1 MKQSKNLMVNY
12 IPKSAIEK
20 TLKSNLHP
28 YINAAKIKGS
38 LNLELSMFFTLR
50 NLLFYVLEDQPLEIK
65 NYTNLKL
72 FIKKVL
78 NEFYSFQSEG
88 FVNQRNLECNRIFN
102 IFRSFY
108 PRYSEIFKVNQ
119 PSLVTWGYELEHF
132 HNLIILVLLFEIEL
146 YRTNNAMTEVE
157 VEGGEEEEEDFK
169 IEERDFLKQ
178 DRAELNSLLSGGIRL
193 SLSKN
198 RLLVTDRIYVGFDTE
213 FKTVDSTTN
222 KLLCY
227 TTSTLTES
235 FIKIRDGNVDFSLK
249 DGINYFPQTSSLIS
263 AGVFLVRSLRGKK
276 DFELEELKK
285 ILGEDTSLT
294 CLKLN
299 NQDLLY
305 KRFLKKVNS
314 IKSIKSTFFDV
325 RENASKYS
333 FKSLLDE
340 TLADHNQPICLD
352 DLHQLGFNPTLKRE
366 CFLTAHFTTADV
378 SLFSDFEEIKDKF
391 TVLNKSFLTLDR
403 AVSYKK

>member
-28 YINAAKIKGS
+28 YINAMKIKGS

-50 NLLFYVLEDQPLEIK
+50 NLLFYILEDQPLEIK
-65 NYTNLKL
+65 NYANLKL

-102 IFRSFY
+102 VFRSFY
-108 PRYSEIFKVNQ
+108 PRYSEIFKVDK

-146 YRTNNAMTEVE
+146 YQTNNAVLEVE
-157 VEGGEEEEEDFK
+157 EEGGEGGDFK
-169 IEERDFLKQ
+169 LEERDFLKQ
-178 DRAELNSLLSGGIRL
+178 DRTELNSLLSGGIRL

-213 FKTVDSTTN
+213 YKTVDSTTN

-276 DFELEELKK
+276 DFELEELKN
-285 ILGEDTSLT
+285 ILEEDTSLT

-305 KRFLKKVNS
+305 KRCSKKVSS
-314 IKSIKSTFFDV
+314 IKSIKSAFFDV

-340 TLADHNQPICLD
+340 TLVNHNQPIFLD
-352 DLHQLGFNPTLKRE
+352 ELRHLGFNPTLKRE

-403 AVSYKK
+403 TISYKK

>member
-50 NLLFYVLEDQPLEIK
+50 NLLFFILEDQPLEIK
-65 NYTNLKL
+65 NYVNLKL

-108 PRYSEIFKVNQ
+108 PRYSEIFKVNK

-146 YRTNNAMTEVE
+146 YLTNNGTVE
-157 VEGGEEEEEDFK
+157 GEEEEEENDDLK
-169 IEERDFLKQ
+169 IEERDLLKQ
-178 DRAELNSLLSGGIRL
+178 DRLELNSLLSGGIRL

-213 FKTVDSTTN
+213 FKTIDSLTN
-222 KLLCY
+222 KILCY

-249 DGINYFPQTSSLIS
+249 DGINYFPQTSNLIS

-276 DFELEELKK
+276 DFELEELKN
-285 ILGEDTSLT
+285 ILEEDTSLT

-305 KRFLKKVNS
+305 KRCSEKVNS
-314 IKSIKSTFFDV
+314 MRSIKSTFFDV

-340 TLADHNQPICLD
+340 TLVDHNQPLFLD
-352 DLHQLGFNPTLKRE
+352 NLRQLGFNPTLKRE

-403 AVSYKK
+403 TISYKK

>member
-1 MKQSKNLMVNY
+1 MKQSKSLMVNY

-20 TLKSNLHP
+20 TLKGNLHP
-28 YINAAKIKGS
+28 YINATILKGS
-38 LNLELSMFFTLR
+38 LNLELSMFITLR
-50 NLLFYVLEDQPLEIK
+50 NLLFYILEDQPLEIK
-65 NYTNLKL
+65 SYGNLKL

-102 IFRSFY
+102 VFRSFY
-108 PRYSEIFKVNQ
+108 PRYSEIFKVNK
-119 PSLVTWGYELEHF
+119 PSQVTWGYELEHF

-146 YRTNNAMTEVE
+146 YLANSAMVE
-157 VEGGEEEEEDFK
+157 VEGEGEEEEDFK

-213 FKTVDSTTN
+213 FKTVDNVTN

-227 TTSTLTES
+227 TTSTLAES

-249 DGINYFPQTSSLIS
+249 DGINYLPQTSSLIS

-276 DFELEELKK
+276 DFELEELKN

-299 NQDLLY
+299 NHDLLY
-305 KRFLKKVNS
+305 KRCLRKVNS
-314 IKSIKSTFFDV
+314 VKSTFFDV
-325 RENASKYS
+325 RENASEYS
-333 FKSLLDE
+333 FKGLLDE
-340 TLADHNQPICLD
+340 TLANHNQSTYLD
-352 DLHQLGFNPTLKRE
+352 DLRLLGFNPTLKRE

-403 AVSYKK
+403 TISYKK

>member
-20 TLKSNLHP
+20 TLKGNLHP
-28 YINAAKIKGS
+28 YINATILKGS
-38 LNLELSMFFTLR
+38 LNLELSMFITLR
-50 NLLFYVLEDQPLEIK
+50 NLLFYILEDQPLEIK
-65 NYTNLKL
+65 SYGNLKL

-102 IFRSFY
+102 VFRSFY
-108 PRYSEIFKVNQ
+108 PRYSEIFKVNK
-119 PSLVTWGYELEHF
+119 PSQVTWGYELEHF

-146 YRTNNAMTEVE
+146 YLANSAMVE
-157 VEGGEEEEEDFK
+157 VEGEGEEEEDFK

-213 FKTVDSTTN
+213 FKTVDNVTN

-276 DFELEELKK
+276 DFELEELKN

-299 NQDLLY
+299 NHDLLY
-305 KRFLKKVNS
+305 KRCSRKVN
-314 IKSIKSTFFDV
+314 SIKSTFFDV

-333 FKSLLDE
+333 FKGLLDE
-340 TLADHNQPICLD
+340 TLANHNQSTYLD
-352 DLHQLGFNPTLKRE
+352 DLRRLGFNPTLKRE

-403 AVSYKK
+403 TISYKK